1 MGVRTTSSQVR
12 TCSREKPSSAALFA
26 ARAVSICFEHC
37 FRFNLES
44 SSHEPLAG
52 APTTSRAS
60 APTPAYKHALPDWRL
75 MIFSSCCPDSPVR
88 VLCSRCRSR
97 AQPSSAAL
105 FAARA
110 VSICCMLSP
119 PAPCASVVCL
129 SLSTDSEMQFYW
141 LHNFRFNLESSSHDP
156 LAGAST
162 TSRACAPTPAYKHA
176 LPQEGSDQ
184 LAVTLNYQLGQAAH
198 NCGGINL
205 HLAYKTGRTD

>member
-1 MGVRTTSSQVR
+1 MGVRATSRQVR
-12 TCSREKPSSAALFA
+12 TRSREK
-26 ARAVSICFEHC
+26 
-37 FRFNLES
+37 
-44 SSHEPLAG
+44 
-52 APTTSRAS
+52 T
-60 APTPAYKHALPDWRL
+60 
-75 MIFSSCCPDSPVR
+75 
-88 VLCSRCRSR
+88 
-97 AQPSSAAL
+97 SSAAL

-129 SLSTDSEMQFYW
+129 SLSPDFEMQFYW
-141 LHNFRFNLESSSHDP
+141 LHNTQHREADLITSRVEHSFRFNLESSSHEP

-198 NCGGINL
+198 NRGGINL
-205 HLAYKTGRTD
+205 HLACNTGRTD